1 MDLRIYLVTIALVST
16 LVNSQQ
22 NDDRQFVVMS
32 STETPLS
39 SNLHDDQIFFD
50 DQFELPRSFS
60 EAEHRLNKF
69 ELKLSQVQRALEKM
83 LEVHGAK
90 VDQDDTTAPTSDI
103 SKIEEVVKDKLK
115 LHKSCENI
123 STQIETK
130 LEEIK
135 EHLLKKVVKAKFSTT
150 ELEKVKRD
158 VITDVSSQL
167 NSAKKHIFK
176 LKKKLDFTNEKLDEV
191 TKVVDDLEKNE
202 TTKVGEVVKNCG
214 EVLRGGNATSGVY
227 TIKPTGASKPFE
239 VVCDMETKGGGWTY
253 VLRRFNG
260 SQDFYLNWT
269 DYKNGFGHLDE
280 EFWLGLEHLYELTGG
295 KSNELLFVFTNLEG
309 KILYSH
315 YKEFQI
321 GGEEESYAIKVVKD
335 YSGDGGQSFL
345 THLNWKFSTLDKQDA
360 YGGCVKTYR
369 APWWYGPAC
378 FHVQLTYSEFHGF
391 SQSLK
396 DVKMMGRLG
405 GTVLLVFTCNSPIRS
420 SMASARA

>member
-1 MDLRIYLVTIALVST
+1 
-16 LVNSQQ
+16 
-22 NDDRQFVVMS
+22 MS
-32 STETPLS
+32 STESALS
-39 SNLHDDQIFFD
+39 SDLHDDQIFFD

-69 ELKLSQVQRALEKM
+69 ELKLSQVQTALEKM

-135 EHLLKKVVKAKFSTT
+135 EQLLKKVVKAKFSTT
-150 ELEKVKRD
+150 ELEEVKRD

-167 NSAKKHIFK
+167 NSAKKDIFK
-176 LKKKLDFTNEKLDEV
+176 LKKKLDFTNEKLDDV

-214 EVLRGGNATSGVY
+214 EVLRGGKTTSGVY
-227 TIKPTGASKPFE
+227 TIKPTGASEPFE

-280 EFWLGLEHLYELTGG
+280 EFWLGLEHLYELTGNSGLLVGDERVRVEVLGG

-369 APWWYGPAC
+369 T
-378 FHVQLTYSEFHGF
+378 F
-391 SQSLK
+391 
-396 DVKMMGRLG
+396 
-405 GTVLLVFTCNSPIRS
+405 
-420 SMASARA
+420 